1 MKKSLII
8 LFFLLISVLCF
19 AQNYKYAWLTDIHI
33 GAPNADTDLRLI
45 VDHINKN
52 EDLQFVIA
60 TGDISEKGRNSELE
74 LAKQILDGLKT
85 KYYIIPGNHDTKWSE
100 SGCTK
105 FTELWGDDKFQFDFQ
120 NIRHIGINSG
130 IPWRGGGGH
139 VSVENLSW
147 LQNILKSTPNDQEI
161 IFYIHHPLDGDVD
174 NWFEVTNL
182 LADYNV
188 KAIFYGH
195 GHANRVT
202 NFAGF
207 PAAMGRATLSGN
219 KFPGYTQIDLAKDS
233 IKLSEVTIDGSLQL
247 WGAFSRSARNQVAKV
262 DSSQFILYSKK
273 AQILWQKELKK
284 TVSTSLLIEGD
295 RIYCSAINGDVS
307 CYDLQGNLI
316 WMDRLEKA
324 IFSRPAISNRIL
336 AVATIEGDLI
346 TINSES
352 GEIIQILGINEPLTS
367 QLVMVDV
374 EYYGE
379 IVKAIIVGTSSGKV
393 YCYELK
399 NLELIWENNSAGL
412 MIETM
417 PLIIQDK
424 IILGSWDNYL
434 YCFSLSTGSLIWK
447 WTENKNF
454 YYSPAACWAVS
465 DGKNV
470 FVSTPDKNVS
480 AVDLLL
486 GTTSWRKKDFNSWES
501 IGISHDKKKI
511 YVKSVLDKFY
521 IASASDGKLIK
532 EINVGFGLDTM
543 PIQIADWNQNI
554 IFSSKNGM
562 VYLIDEKNNV
572 HNLFFL
578 GTSRVHSIQHVK
590 DDIFVASNMDGKII
604 VFKINSTEK

>member
-1 MKKSLII
+1 MKRSLII
-8 LFFLLISVLCF
+8 LISLLVSVLSS

-202 NFAGF
+202 NFAGY

-219 KFPGYTQIDLAKDS
+219 KSPGYTQIDLAKDS
-233 IKLSEVTIDGSLQL
+233 IKLSEVTIDGSSKL
-247 WGAFSRSARNQVAKV
+247 WGAFPRTTLNQITKV

-316 WMDRLEKA
+316 WMDRLGKA

-346 TINSES
+346 TINSVS

-379 IVKAIIVGTSSGKV
+379 IVNAIIVGTSTGKV
-393 YCYELK
+393 FCYELK

-417 PLIIQDK
+417 PLVVQGKVIF
-424 IILGSWDNYL
+424 GSWDNYL
-434 YCFSLSTGSLIWK
+434 YCLSLSTGSLIWK

-454 YYSPAACWAVS
+454 YYSPAACWGVS
-465 DGKNV
+465 DGKNI

-511 YVKSVLDKFY
+511 YVKSILDKFY
-521 IASASDGKLIK
+521 IASASDGKPIK

-554 IFSSKNGM
+554 IFGSKNGM
-562 VYLIDEKNNV
+562 VYMIDDKYSV

-578 GTSRVHSIQHVK
+578 GTSRTHSIQHVK
-590 DDIFVASNMDGKII
+590 DNIFAASNMDGKII
-604 VFKINSTEK
+604 VFRINSSEK